1 MMAVDKINVAGD
13 DRVQYR
19 SADVNGIRYGSYC
32 PCSQRPRL
40 VSQLGWG
47 WGGCDRIY
55 SGKLPSMLY
64 AMLLLFLILIGIQND
79 LPARSSRSRE
89 SPVDAVVARRVHFL
103 VQSLL
108 GDLVGRRR
116 LDLQSLDGLRMGER
130 NTSGRETNDI
140 PSSRC

>member
-1 MMAVDKINVAGD
+1 
-13 DRVQYR
+13 
-19 SADVNGIRYGSYC
+19 
-32 PCSQRPRL
+32 
-40 VSQLGWG
+40 
-47 WGGCDRIY
+47 
-55 SGKLPSMLY
+55 MLY

-116 LDLQSLDGLRMGER
+116 LDLQSLDGLH
-130 NTSGRETNDI
+130 GREEYFWTRDQRHTFFEMLS
-140 PSSRC
+140 PCC